1 MRTTT
6 ATAEEKKK
14 KKKTICYLLRDLIKD
29 GEEIVGRHV
38 VKPSGY
44 SV

>member
-6 ATAEEKKK
+6 ATAEER
-14 KKKTICYLLRDLIKD
+14 KKKTMRYLLRDLIKD
-29 GEEIVGRHV
+29 GVEIVGRHV

-44 SV
+44 NV